1 MTSTRALVYHAPGEL
16 RLEEHELAPLRDGDA
31 LLRVEWCGICG
42 SDLHIF
48 TTGWRV
54 APGQVLGHEFSGT
67 VVEAPRVDGVAPG
80 DRVVVNPLLGC
91 ADSSCRACVA
101 GLEHLC
107 QHRRGVLGLTI
118 PGAFADLVVVPGA
131 RLSRELR
138 PVPDGVAMDVAALH
152 EPLTVA
158 RHAFEVSGVQPSD
171 HVVVFGAGAIG
182 LALTRWLVAAGCA
195 AVVVVDPLPVRRE
208 VALRQG
214 ATAAVAPGDPIG
226 AFLGTA
232 WTPGRADLVVDC
244 AGVAA
249 VIEAGLKLV
258 RPGGRF
264 TLAAVTLG
272 PDAVSSTRIL
282 DKEVAVRGAQGF
294 TVAEHGRSM
303 EALPVWDAAPSVISH
318 RFGLE
323 DWADAFAAQ
332 LDRDASVKVL
342 IGAGGPGA

>member
-1 MTSTRALVYHAPGEL
+1 MTTTRALVYRAPGEL
-16 RLEEHELAPLRDGDA
+16 RLEERELPALSPGDA

-48 TTGWRV
+48 TSGWRV
-54 APGQVLGHEFSGT
+54 APGQVLGHEFSAT
-67 VVEAPRVDGVAPG
+67 VVQAPGVEGVAPG

-91 ADSSCRACVA
+91 ADSGCRACLA

-107 QHRRGVLGLTI
+107 QRRRGVLGLTV

-131 RLSRELR
+131 RLGRELR
-138 PVPDGVAMDVAALH
+138 HVPSGVPLDIAALH

-158 RHAFEVSGVQPSD
+158 RHAFEVSDVQPAD

-182 LALTRWLVAAGCA
+182 LALTRWLVDAGCA
-195 AVVVVDPLPVRRE
+195 AVIVVDPLAVRRE
-208 VALRQG
+208 AALRQG
-214 ATAAVAPGDPIG
+214 ADAAVAPGESLE
-226 AFLGTA
+226 AFLGSA
-232 WTPGRADLVVDC
+232 WTPGRADLVIDC

-249 VIEAGLKLV
+249 VIEAGLKAV
-258 RPGGRF
+258 RPGGRL

-272 PDAVSSTRIL
+272 DDAVPSTRVL
-282 DKEVAVRGAQGF
+282 DKEVTVRGAQGF
-294 TVAEHGRSM
+294 TVAEHGRAV
-303 EALPVWDAAPSVISH
+303 EALASWTAAPSVVSH
-318 RFGLE
+318 RFALE

-342 IGAGGPGA
+342 IGPGA